1 MNIIGILEQILST
14 TVSGIIINLPWFV
27 LIYLGFK
34 MISREIKAGVK
45 EIPNWITQYE
55 KIKNKE
61 KILSWAKE
69 K

>member
-61 KILSWAKE
+61 KILSWAKG